1 MPSGIASEIARRLA
15 ENAEAVC
22 RQYLSRGRRSGS
34 YWVVGDIANT
44 PGRSL
49 FVRLTGHATGIGA
62 AGKWTDAATG
72 AHGDLLDLIAQCRG
86 LAHLRD
92 VLDEARAFL
101 ALPAPQTA
109 PKDHSPSVTARTP
122 DGTDAS
128 RIRSARRLFA
138 MAKPVLGTVAES
150 YLRSRA
156 LFDLADIATLRF
168 HPRCYYQPDSGLRQS
183 RPALLSPVTDLNGG
197 LTGIHRT
204 WLDPAGGGKALID
217 TPRRAIGLLLGNAVR
232 FGAVSDI
239 LAAGEG
245 LETVLSLRR
254 ALPMLPAAA
263 ALSAAHLAALRFPA
277 SLRFLYILRETDG
290 AGSNAASTLTERARA
305 AGFEAR
311 TLVTR
316 RKDLNDD
323 LQQFGLTA
331 VRADLT
337 AQLDP
342 RHVSRLVDALP

>member
-1 MPSGIASEIARRLA
+1 M
-15 ENAEAVC
+15 
-22 RQYLSRGRRSGS
+22 
-34 YWVVGDIANT
+34 
-44 PGRSL
+44 
-49 FVRLTGHATGIGA
+49 
-62 AGKWTDAATG
+62 
-72 AHGDLLDLIAQCRG
+72 
-86 LAHLRD
+86 
-92 VLDEARAFL
+92 
-101 ALPAPQTA
+101 
-109 PKDHSPSVTARTP
+109 
-122 DGTDAS
+122 
-128 RIRSARRLFA
+128 
-138 MAKPVLGTVAES
+138 
-150 YLRSRA
+150 
-156 LFDLADIATLRF
+156 
-168 HPRCYYQPDSGLRQS
+168 RQS